1 MKKSLLFTIVAG
13 LLVGSLVPDSLVD
26 YSFEWWSFIILGNL
40 LLQVIVWCLPKGGFR
55 ITNVKLSTDVK

>member
-40 LLQVIVWCLPKGGFR
+40 LLQVIYYICDEG
-55 ITNVKLSTDVK
+55 